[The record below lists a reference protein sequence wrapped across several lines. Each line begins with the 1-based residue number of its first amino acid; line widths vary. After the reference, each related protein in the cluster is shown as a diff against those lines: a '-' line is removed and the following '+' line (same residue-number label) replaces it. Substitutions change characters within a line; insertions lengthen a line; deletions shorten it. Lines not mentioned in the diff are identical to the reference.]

1 VPPLRGQDKVD
12 GVGVEVKAQ
21 KIEIDRLDREVE
33 QGATS
38 CLLLRHCGE
47 IGNDLRRLARDLVRE
62 PQERLQRS
70 VLRRETNELQ
80 RAVNRITGR
89 RIYRC
94 PRQEL
99 NLCTRFRKPLL
110 YPLSYG
116 GSATQPSSASGG
128 GLVR

>member
-1 VPPLRGQDKVD
+1 VQLPACCCVT
-12 GVGVEVKAQ
+12 VV
-21 KIEIDRLDREVE
+21 
-33 QGATS
+33 
-38 CLLLRHCGE
+38 